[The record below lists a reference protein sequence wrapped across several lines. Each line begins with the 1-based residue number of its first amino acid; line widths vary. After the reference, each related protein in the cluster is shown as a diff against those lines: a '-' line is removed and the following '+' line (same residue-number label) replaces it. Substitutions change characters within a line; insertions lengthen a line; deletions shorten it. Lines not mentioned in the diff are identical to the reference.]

1 MEQAE
6 QIIEQLENLQ
16 EGWQISNEEEAD
28 WALMKLR
35 EVAKQEAKDKRMH
48 EINKKRVDEWYV
60 TAKEKTDRD
69 REHWESL
76 LDEYTRNK
84 LKENKKYKL
93 STPNG
98 SLSSRKKT
106 KWTHDDK
113 KLLERLKDTE
123 YVQTTQKVKW
133 GDFKK
138 KLKVVNGKAI
148 DENGEIVEGVTA
160 EEVRNVI
167 IKTADIE
174 EGE

>member
-1 MEQAE
+1 MDQSPFTE
-6 QIIEQLENLQ
+6 LQ
-16 EGWQISNEEEAD
+16 EGWQISTEEEAD

-35 EVAKQEAKDKRMH
+35 EVTKQEAKDKRMY
-48 EINKKRVDEWYV
+48 EINKKRVDDWYA
-60 TAKEKTDRD
+60 TAKEKTDRK
-69 REHWESL
+69 RENFETL
-76 LDEYTRNK
+76 LNYYMRKK
-84 LKENKKYKL
+84 LKENPKYKL

-98 SLSSRKKT
+98 GLSSRKKT
-106 KWTHDDK
+106 EWTYDDK

-133 GDFKK
+133 GNYRKTLEVF
-138 KLKVVNGKAI
+138 NGKVI
-148 DENGEIVEGVTA
+148 DENGEIVEDVTA